1 MSMVNVGVL
10 ISPPLGGIIY
20 SQGGVVALAAV
31 GMGFLIIDLIMPMLL
46 IEKKVAATYIGE
58 PRPDNAE
65 ASSCARTTDG
75 PHFTNRGG
83 TPTSERSP
91 LVTREDTSDEYFI
104 APTRNKALQSAPIL
118 LCLRDPA
125 VAVAIVISGV
135 QSTILG
141 AFDATISLEAR
152 DLFGFGSLHAS
163 LFYFPLVCLR
173 LTIGP
178 IGGWAVDRYGPRRL
192 AVIGNSFLAVVLV
205 AFRLVKSRPC
215 GTQIALYCIL
225 LALSGVGMAMV
236 GTTAFVGA
244 STVVKKY
251 HKRNPGLFGQ
261 NGPFASLFAMN
272 LMVFSTGMTLG
283 PVVAGGLRDW
293 YVRARKQ
300 CHFRQWFNA
309 Y

>member
-20 SQGGVVALAAV
+20 SQGGVVAVAAV
-31 GMGFLIIDLIMPMLL
+31 GMGVLIFDLIMPMLL
-46 IEKKVAATYIGE
+46 IEKKVAAMYIGE

-65 ASSCARTTDG
+65 ACARTTDG
-75 PHFTNRGG
+75 PHFTR

-91 LVTREDTSDEYFI
+91 LLTQEDTSDEYFI

-152 DLFGFGSLHAS
+152 DLFGFGSLQAS

-192 AVIGNSFLAVVLV
+192 AVIGDSSLAVVLV

-225 LALSGVGMAMV
+225 LALSGVSMAMV

-244 STVVKKY
+244 STVVKKTISAIRVY
-251 HKRNPGLFGQ
+251 
-261 NGPFASLFAMN
+261 
-272 LMVFSTGMTLG
+272 LG
-283 PVVAGGLRDW
+283 RTALLRH
-293 YVRARKQ
+293 YLR
-300 CHFRQWFNA
+300 
-309 Y
+309 